1 MSPFDVDLLVPPG
14 HVGFLASPVVVVILG
29 LLVPGL
35 GFVVAVGRAL
45 QAFAWRRRA
54 RRAGDLVD
62 GGPLSAGPSVVAGVV
77 SVDDADVPEA
87 GVAMRLTIR
96 QAVSGAEARELSR
109 RVVAGPFYV
118 TTRGG
123 DVVRVEPGPDP
134 VLATGLSTFPSGR
147 ERLRVASLVAGEHAI
162 CAGELVRG
170 FNPRAAQSYR
180 ASEGGWVL
188 RPPRGARM
196 WVSGARL
203 AEVFASRAYVEI
215 VRAAVFAFGLL
226 LAQLLFAPYYRMAV
240 WGEPA
245 TCTLE
250 RTVSYNEGPER
261 RITAYGSC
269 DDGSTLSVEVR
280 PRLEELIASHD
291 TVRVVRLRAEGPV
304 WAGAPRV
311 SLGPTP
317 TISWVRVVA
326 LLGSLGIAWA
336 LAYAFVG
343 RVGRAHYER
352 KRLDERIGVLEPGS

>member
-14 HVGFLASPVVVVILG
+14 HVGFLASPVVVVLLG

-45 QAFAWRRRA
+45 QALSWRQRA
-54 RRAGDLVD
+54 RRAGDVD
-62 GGPLSAGPSVVAGVV
+62 GGPLAAGRSVVAGVV
-77 SVDDADVPEA
+77 SVDDADVPEP
-87 GVAMRLTIR
+87 GVAVRLTIR

-123 DVVRVEPGPDP
+123 DVVRVEPGPEP
-134 VLATGLSTFPSGR
+134 VLATALSTFPAGH

-196 WVSGARL
+196 WVSGSRL
-203 AEVFASRAYVEI
+203 AEVFAARASVEL
-215 VRAAVFAFGLL
+215 VRAAVFAFGLA
-226 LAQLLFAPYYRMAV
+226 LAQLLFAPFYRLAL

-261 RITAYGSC
+261 RVTAYGSC
-269 DDGSTLSVEVR
+269 DDGSTLSVQVR
-280 PRLEELIASHD
+280 PRLEELVANHD
-291 TVRVVRLRAEGPV
+291 TVRIVRLRAEGPV

-317 TISWVRVVA
+317 TISWVRVLA

>member
-14 HVGFLASPVVVVILG
+14 HVGFLASPVVVVLLG

-45 QAFAWRRRA
+45 QALSWRRRA
-54 RRAGDLVD
+54 QRASHVD
-62 GGPLSAGPSVVAGVV
+62 GGLLAAGPSVVAGVV

-87 GVAMRLTIR
+87 GVAVRLTVR
-96 QAVSGAEARELSR
+96 QAVTGAEARELSR
-109 RVVAGPFYV
+109 RVAAGPFYV
-118 TTRGG
+118 TTPGG
-123 DVVRVEPGPDP
+123 DVVRVEPGPEP
-134 VLATGLSTFPSGR
+134 VLATALSTFPAGR

-203 AEVFASRAYVEI
+203 AEVFAARASVEL
-215 VRAAVFAFGLL
+215 VRAAVFAFGLV
-226 LAQLLFAPYYRMAV
+226 LAQLLFAPFYRLAL

-280 PRLEELIASHD
+280 PRLEELVASHD
-291 TVRVVRLRAEGPV
+291 TVRVVRLRAVGPLL
-304 WAGAPRV
+304 AGAPRV